1 MTKTNDHLQAPA
13 GRRPAA
19 RSRWRFPAAALA
31 LTMIS
36 STACTADGAA
46 PPAAVTSP
54 SAEATALVGPGRGT
68 GYFGGSDPEVS
79 VTYTMPAGWQS
90 EDVFVTKTGADPVF
104 GLVFSDVWNLY
115 ADGCRWRLMDPPV
128 GPSVEDLVAAYATLP
143 GFGPAAREV
152 TIDGYEGQQIQLTMP
167 DYDATECTAGMFGIF
182 QDGNAPSSDQAP
194 HLWAQAPGQ
203 VNTMWILDV
212 DGSRLQI
219 LSGYPPGTSEQDRK
233 DLDEM
238 VASVDIG

>member
-1 MTKTNDHLQAPA
+1 MTKTDDHLQAPA
-13 GRRPAA
+13 GRKLAA
-19 RSRWRFPAAALA
+19 RSRWRLPAAVLALA
-31 LTMIS
+31 MIS

-46 PPAAVTSP
+46 PPPAAVASP

-79 VTYTMPAGWQS
+79 VTYTMPAGWYS
-90 EDVFVTKTGADPVF
+90 EDVFVIKTGGPVM
-104 GLVFSDVWNLY
+104 GLVFSDVWNIY
-115 ADGCRWRLMDPPV
+115 ADGCRWELIDPPV
-128 GPSVEDLVAAYATLP
+128 GPTVDDLVAAYATLP
-143 GFGPAAREV
+143 GFGPTVRDV
-152 TIDGYEGQQIQLTMP
+152 TVDGYQGKQIQLTAP
-167 DYDATECTAGMFGIF
+167 DYDVTECTDGRFGIL
-182 QDGNAPSSDQAP
+182 QDGNAPSPDASP
-194 HLWAQAPGQ
+194 HLWAHAPRQ

-233 DLDEM
+233 DMDEM